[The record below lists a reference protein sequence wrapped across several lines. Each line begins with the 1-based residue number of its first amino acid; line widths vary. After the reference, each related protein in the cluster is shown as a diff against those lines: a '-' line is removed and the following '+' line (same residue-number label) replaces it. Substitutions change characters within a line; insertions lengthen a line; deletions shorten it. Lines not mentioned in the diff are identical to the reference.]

1 MARITTL
8 AEDAA
13 EISAA
18 RAKRMQVFDGLTSAS
33 AFCLTTNIGTEDLFA
48 ALAEGREQDDP
59 DYWTFNILKYLYKYM
74 PFGSY
79 GRWFVPVIL
88 GYGIL
93 CALSQAV
100 DLIGKAY
107 GALQTTSWFKDLKAT
122 LGFDHSGRI
131 AFDAGDI
138 SGSFDP
144 QMVSAGL
151 LAVMPPYAATIVSSH
166 FKATNGGRTGDN
178 SKLVAELRKCQSDA
192 QKLAAALAQNGVDPN
207 AVVAGSMPSY
217 SGLEESYATGVATY
231 PTFATGYTPTR
242 PTYPQPVVQQPQQP
256 SFGEQVLIGAAPGI
270 GQAIGGWAS
279 GWLDPNGNG
288 SIWSDNVI
296 RDRVVRDMNGPTELG
311 MRPTG
316 RRANY

>member
-93 CALSQAV
+93 CALSQAAE
-100 DLIGKAY
+100 LIGKAY
-107 GALQTTSWFKDLKAT
+107 AALQTTSWFKDLKAT

-131 AFDAGDI
+131 AFDSSDI

-144 QMVSAGL
+144 AMVQAGL
-151 LAVMPPYAATIVSSH
+151 LAVMPPYAATIVSTH
-166 FKATNGGRTGDN
+166 FKATQGGSN
-178 SKLVAELRKCQSDA
+178 SATVAELRKCQADA
-192 QKLAAALAQNGVDPN
+192 QKLAAALAMNGVDPN
-207 AVVAGSMPSY
+207 AVVAGSQPGY
-217 SGLEESYATGVATY
+217 SGMEGAFTNGYGINQFGANVQPKY
-231 PTFATGYTPTR
+231 PR
-242 PTYPQPVVQQPQQP
+242 PVVQQPTKP
-256 SFGEQVLIGAAPGI
+256 NWYDPLIAPVI
-270 GQAIGGWAS
+270 GGVASGLGGWAS
-279 GWLDPNGNG
+279 TVFDPNGDG
-288 SIWSDNVI
+288 SMWTDNVI
-296 RDRVVRDMNGPTELG
+296 RDRVVRDMNGPDSLG

-316 RRANY
+316 KRANY